1 MSIRSKVGVAV
12 TSVVLAFCC
21 AALPLAAQQKSLT
34 RQFDPIV
41 FDAVNTPLLLGL
53 QIDSLTAYR
62 YNAAGDQ
69 WIAIP
74 FQIDKVDASGSFF
87 GNETGPIDANDEV
100 VFMPG
105 DAGDRAPADKWL
117 NDAGARQASRF
128 ELEVEDPLTPGQKAW
143 VYLYRN
149 VTNQPTVPGYMSY
162 DRGASQNAGT
172 DTVFGA
178 SYKVSHASNGLPN
191 FTAVKQGN
199 GAFSP
204 NLIDRLKVRVN
215 GVAAGLLPYSVNEQ
229 ANLKFESLRFATGP
243 VRGYRSLT
251 DTLSVLFLNQT
262 FSFEMQY
269 FPYSSSIIFKNAR
282 IDSADA
288 TLYGINFIRQS
299 LDLNEN
305 AAGMT
310 RKFFNAQNAGGV
322 TIDGVADNSVAT
334 GVVDNRV
341 NWFMASQQAAGSN
354 PMALLVL
361 VTVPQIGNARSLY
374 YKDDSAVDANDT
386 GDQKSFGDFGLQ
398 VTGQRIQGQF
408 SFDFT
413 TFHLS
418 DITNEAATGEQFK
431 NWQETPVTVM
441 ALEQSVPS
449 AVAGHGGDTPMTFGL
464 YDAYPNPFA
473 PQREAIRLSFSTGA
487 AREGA
492 QLLIY
497 NLMGQEVMRFT
508 GLAQLRSN
516 AGRQEV
522 SWDGVDRFG
531 RAVPAGV
538 YFYKL
543 QAGNQVAVKKFVLVR

>member
-12 TSVVLAFCC
+12 TSVVLALCC

-62 YNAAGDQ
+62 YNAASDQ

-74 FQIDKVDASGSFF
+74 FQIDKVDPNGSFF

-100 VFMPG
+100 VFLPI

-117 NDAGARQASRF
+117 NDAGARQASRL
-128 ELEVEDPLTPGQKAW
+128 ELEIEDPLAPGQKAW

-149 VTNQPTVPGYMSY
+149 VTNAPAVPGYMSY
-162 DRGASQNAGT
+162 DRGVSQNAGT

-191 FTAVKQGN
+191 FTAIKQGN

-215 GVAAGLLPYSVNEQ
+215 GVAAGLIPYNVNEQ

-243 VRGYRSLT
+243 VRGYRLLT

-269 FPYSSSIIFKNAR
+269 FPYSSSIIFKNAK

-288 TLYGINFIRQS
+288 ALYGINFIRQS
-299 LDLNEN
+299 LDLNQN

-310 RKFFNAQNAGGV
+310 RKFFNAQNAAGV
-322 TIDGVADNSVAT
+322 PVDGVADNSVVT
-334 GVVDNRV
+334 SVVDNSV
-341 NWFMASQQAAGSN
+341 NWFLASQQAAGSN

-361 VTVPQIGNARSLY
+361 VTVPQIGTSRSLY

-431 NWQETPVTVM
+431 SWQETPVTVT

-449 AVAGHGGDTPMTFGL
+449 AVAEGDGDAPMSFGL

-516 AGRQEV
+516 AGRQEI

-543 QAGNQVAVKKFVLVR
+543 QAGSQVAVKKFVLVR

>member
-12 TSVVLAFCC
+12 TSVVLALCC

-62 YNAAGDQ
+62 YNAASDQ

-74 FQIDKVDASGSFF
+74 FQIDKVDPNGSFF

-100 VFMPG
+100 VFLPI

-117 NDAGARQASRF
+117 NDAGARQASRLEF
-128 ELEVEDPLTPGQKAW
+128 EIDDPLAPGQKAW
-143 VYLYRN
+143 IYLYRN
-149 VTNQPTVPGYMSY
+149 VTNAPVVPGYMSY
-162 DRGASQNAGT
+162 DRGVSQNAGT

-191 FTAVKQGN
+191 FTAIKQGN

-215 GVAAGLLPYSVNEQ
+215 GVAAGLIPYSVNEQ

-243 VRGYRSLT
+243 VRGYRLLT

-269 FPYSSSIIFKNAR
+269 FPYSSSIIFKNAK

-288 TLYGINFIRQS
+288 ALYGINFIRQS
-299 LDLNEN
+299 LDLNQN

-310 RKFFNAQNAGGV
+310 RKFFNAQNAAGV
-322 TIDGVADNSVAT
+322 PVDGVGDNSVVT
-334 GVVDNRV
+334 SVVDKSV
-341 NWFMASQQAAGSN
+341 NWFLASQQAAGSN

-361 VTVPQIGNARSLY
+361 VTVPQIGTSRSLY

-431 NWQETPVTVM
+431 SWQETPVAVTAV
-441 ALEQSVPS
+441 EQSVPS
-449 AVAGHGGDTPMTFGL
+449 AVAEHGGDTPMTFGL

-497 NLMGQEVMRFT
+497 NLMGQEMMRFT

-516 AGRQEV
+516 AGRQEI

-543 QAGNQVAVKKFVLVR
+543 QAGSQVAVKKFVLVR

>member
-12 TSVVLAFCC
+12 TSVVLALCC

-62 YNAAGDQ
+62 YNAASDQ

-74 FQIDKVDASGSFF
+74 FQIDKVDPNGSFF

-100 VFMPG
+100 VFLPI

-117 NDAGARQASRF
+117 NDAGARQASRL
-128 ELEVEDPLTPGQKAW
+128 ELEIEDPLAPGQKAW

-149 VTNQPTVPGYMSY
+149 VTNAPAVPGYMSY
-162 DRGASQNAGT
+162 DRGVSQNAGT

-191 FTAVKQGN
+191 FTAIKQGN

-215 GVAAGLLPYSVNEQ
+215 GVAAGLIPYNVNEQ

-243 VRGYRSLT
+243 VRGYRLLT

-269 FPYSSSIIFKNAR
+269 FPYSSSIIFKNAK

-288 TLYGINFIRQS
+288 ALYGINFIRQS
-299 LDLNEN
+299 LDLNQN

-310 RKFFNAQNAGGV
+310 RKFFNAQNADGV
-322 TIDGVADNSVAT
+322 PVDGVADNSVVT
-334 GVVDNRV
+334 SVVDNSV
-341 NWFMASQQAAGSN
+341 NWFLASQQAAGSN

-361 VTVPQIGNARSLY
+361 VTVPQIGTSRSLY

-431 NWQETPVTVM
+431 SWQETPVTVT

-449 AVAGHGGDTPMTFGL
+449 AVAEGDGDAPMSFGL

-487 AREGA
+487 ARERA

-516 AGRQEV
+516 AGRQEI

-543 QAGNQVAVKKFVLVR
+543 QAGSQVAVKKFVLVR

>member
-1 MSIRSKVGVAV
+1 MSVRSKVGVAV
-12 TSVVLAFCC
+12 TSVVLALYC
-21 AALPLAAQQKSLT
+21 AALPLAAQQKSLA

-53 QIDSLTAYR
+53 QADSLTAYR
-62 YNAAGDQ
+62 YDASGDQ

-74 FQIDKVDASGSFF
+74 FQIDKVDPSGSFF
-87 GNETGPIDANDEV
+87 GNETGPIDENDEV

-117 NDAGARQASRF
+117 NDTGARQSPRLEF
-128 ELEVEDPLTPGQKAW
+128 EVEDPLAPGQKAW
-143 VYLYRN
+143 IYLYRN
-149 VTNQPTVPGYMSY
+149 VTNKPTVQGYMSY

-172 DTVFGA
+172 DTVSGA
-178 SYKVSHASNGLPN
+178 SYKVSHAVNGLPN
-191 FTAVKQGN
+191 FTAIKQG
-199 GAFSP
+199 GGDFSQ
-204 NLIDRLKVRVN
+204 NVIDRLKVRVN
-215 GVAAGLLPYSVNEQ
+215 GLAAGLLPYSVNEQ
-229 ANLKFESLRFATGP
+229 ANLKFQSLRFASGP

-269 FPYSSSIIFKNAR
+269 FPYSTSIIFKNAR

-288 TLYGINFIRQS
+288 ATYGINFIRQS

-305 AAGMT
+305 AAGLT
-310 RKFFNAQNAGGV
+310 RKFFNAQNSGGISV
-322 TIDGVADNSVAT
+322 DGIPDNNVAT
-334 GVVDNRV
+334 EVVDNRV
-341 NWFMASQQAAGSN
+341 NWFMASLQPASSN

-361 VTVPQIGNARSLY
+361 VTVPQIGNSRSLY

-386 GDQKSFGDFGLQ
+386 GDQKSYSDFGLQ

-431 NWQETPVTVM
+431 SWQETPVTVT
-441 ALEQSVPS
+441 AQEQSAPS
-449 AVAGHGGDTPMTFGL
+449 AVADRGGDAPETFGL

-487 AREGA
+487 EQKAA

-508 GLAQLRSN
+508 ALDQIRN
-516 AGRQEV
+516 TPGRQEI
-522 SWDGVDRFG
+522 SWNGADRFG

-543 QAGNQVAVKKFVLVR
+543 QAGNQVAVKKFVLMR

>member
-12 TSVVLAFCC
+12 TSVVLALCC
-21 AALPLAAQQKSLT
+21 AALPLAAQQKSLI

-74 FQIDKVDASGSFF
+74 FQIDKVDPSGSFF

-100 VFMPG
+100 VFMPS

-117 NDAGARQASRF
+117 NDAGARQTSRF
-128 ELEVEDPLTPGQKAW
+128 ELEIDDPLAPGQKAW

-149 VTNQPTVPGYMSY
+149 VTNKPTVPGYMNY
-162 DRGASQNAGT
+162 DRGTSQNAGT

-178 SYKVSHASNGLPN
+178 SYKVSHAANGLPN
-191 FTAVKQGN
+191 YTAIKQGN

-204 NLIDRLKVRVN
+204 NVIDRLKVRVN
-215 GVAAGLLPYSVNEQ
+215 GLAAGLLPYSVNEQ
-229 ANLKFESLRFATGP
+229 ANLKFESLRFASGP
-243 VRGYRSLT
+243 VRGYRLLT

-299 LDLNEN
+299 LDLNQN

-310 RKFFNAQNAGGV
+310 RKFFNAQNAGGITV
-322 TIDGVADNSVAT
+322 DGVADNSVVT
-334 GVVDNRV
+334 SLVDNRV

-431 NWQETPVTVM
+431 SWQEAPVTVT

-449 AVAGHGGDTPMTFGL
+449 AVADHGGNTPMAFGL

-473 PQREAIRLSFSTGA
+473 PQREAIRLSFSVGA
-487 AREGA
+487 EREGA

-497 NLMGQEVMRFT
+497 NLMGQKVMRFT

-516 AGRQEV
+516 AGRQEI